1 MRLIGL
7 VDSSYRVRGSLYKPA
22 TVVASGHG
30 LTAALAV
37 TWGPDMGTARTGKV
51 SGFVAV
57 VVGAMLIL
65 VVYRIVFR
73 KTG

>member
-1 MRLIGL
+1 M
-7 VDSSYRVRGSLYKPA
+7 
-22 TVVASGHG
+22 
-30 LTAALAV
+30 TAALAV